1 MHRTLPI
8 LALLLLAA
16 APAPSPA
23 AAQPTG
29 TPIVLAARPGT
40 QLDASARALVAQDLV
55 EASHAREK
63 PLVLT
68 GSAMLGVASDRP
80 VVFVQL
86 QSARQCGSAG
96 CSTTAFLWQKGTWKR
111 ILDGV
116 DGKLTVLPTKTRGM
130 ADIASEKVKYI
141 WTGTEYHDP
150 KGAPPIDLRP
160 HPPSAQR
167 PVSHKDH

>member
-1 MHRTLPI
+1 MRPILPI

-16 APAPSPA
+16 APVAPPSVTPA
-23 AAQPTG
+23 AG

-40 QLDASARALVAQDLV
+40 QLDASARKLVAQDLT
-55 EASHAREK
+55 EARTGREK

-68 GSAMLGVASDRP
+68 GSAMLGTASDHP
-80 VVFVQL
+80 AVFVQL
-86 QSARQCGSAG
+86 QSARECGSAG
-96 CSTTAFLWQKGTWKR
+96 CSTTAFLWQKGVWKR

-150 KGAPPIDLRP
+150 KAAPPIDLRP
-160 HPPSAQR
+160 R
-167 PVSHKDH
+167 VK